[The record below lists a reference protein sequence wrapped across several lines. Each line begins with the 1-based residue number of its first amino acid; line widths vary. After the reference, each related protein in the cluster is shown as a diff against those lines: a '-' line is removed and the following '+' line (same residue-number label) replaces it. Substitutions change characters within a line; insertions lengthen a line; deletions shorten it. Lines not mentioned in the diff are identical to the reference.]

1 MLTGKK
7 WGHTFDLEDGATV
20 EFDDAT
26 EVIAITSI
34 DADFGPQTSLLCDG
48 GAFVLYKLLSEH
60 FSDGWTPC
68 GPDGPFPPV
77 GVEVDV
83 TCDCG
88 EWPNGIK
95 RHAIGRDFRSN
106 GKGGWINWMNQEV
119 AGVIAW
125 AYPRKPYEPKGQ
137 A

>member
-1 MLTGKK
+1 MLTGEHKI
-7 WGHTFDLEDGATV
+7 GDDGLTIEFEDHQVDQLILIRDECGN
-20 EFDDAT
+20 
-26 EVIAITSI
+26 TSI
-34 DADFGPQTSLLCDG
+34 LDTAELRSLH
-48 GAFVLYKLLSEH
+48 ALLSEH
-60 FSDGWTPC
+60 FGDGWTPC

>member
-48 GAFVLYKLLSEH
+48 GAFVLTNSYPST
-60 FSDGWTPC
+60 SATAG
-68 GPDGPFPPV
+68 
-77 GVEVDV
+77 
-83 TCDCG
+83 
-88 EWPNGIK
+88 
-95 RHAIGRDFRSN
+95 RHAGLTGRFRLRS
-106 GKGGWINWMNQEV
+106 GG
-119 AGVIAW
+119 
-125 AYPRKPYEPKGQ
+125 
-137 A
+137 